1 MSIKDCVDCVV
12 ERTTLVVLRRME
24 ASLLACP
31 RCGLPD
37 PRLWW
42 ESGSWNISCDPRCGA
57 KVSAARKSEAI
68 AEWNGEPVNP
78 AYDA

>member
-1 MSIKDCVDCVV
+1 
-12 ERTTLVVLRRME
+12 ME
-24 ASLLACP
+24 ASLLPCP